1 MKLLHYSNLINAA
14 FTYVIN
20 TSAKYNIDESH
31 SLKHSMDVYHIANQI
46 YNNEIEQHP
55 YLEYQKNI
63 IDLSCILHD
72 MCDKKYVDE
81 TTSINNMNSFI
92 MNHDV
97 NQHDIEIISKI
108 ISTISYS
115 TVKKRGFANIPD
127 YQLAYHI
134 VREADL
140 LSAYDPDRCI
150 IYGMMRENLDYIQS
164 TKRAIDL
171 LENRVLKYID
181 DNLFVTEYSKQKAII
196 LHKQCQEKIA
206 NLKTIII

>member
-1 MKLLHYSNLINAA
+1 MKLLHYSNIINAA

-46 YNNEIEQHP
+46 YKNEIINHP
-55 YLEYQKNI
+55 YLEYQKSI
-63 IDLSCILHD
+63 IDLSAILHD

-81 TTSINNMNSFI
+81 FTSLHNMNTFI
-92 MNHDV
+92 MNQDV
-97 NQHDIEIISKI
+97 NQQDISVVSKI
-108 ISTISYS
+108 ISSMSYS
-115 TVKKRGFANIPD
+115 TVKKRGFPEIPE

-150 IYGMMRENLDYIQS
+150 IYGMMRENLDYLQS

-171 LENRVLKYID
+171 MENRVLKYID
-181 DNLFVTEYSKQKAII
+181 DNLFVTNYSKQKAIL
-196 LHKQCQEKIA
+196 LHKECQEKLD
-206 NLKTIII
+206 NLKTIIY